1 MNEDFEREERAFAEA
16 LRKDA
21 PVESFRPLDPEALKA
36 AAGVGGRA
44 GRPRW
49 LKGLAAAAAVVVV
62 VGAGAAILPGLV
74 GSRASSVSGL
84 PEVYP
89 AGGAAS
95 MDAGDRSSG
104 SAGPA
109 TVTNGYAAP
118 AGFRWESYR
127 NVQVQVPDDWGYASA
142 PQSDYCISTRF
153 PTEPYVDLNRGG
165 RAVAAIGCG
174 DALRDDQQA
183 MHLSF
188 TSIDS
193 DPPWSSG
200 STIWRQV
207 SREVGEARITVTARA
222 GDSEL
227 VTRILDSAVV
237 VPAGTDPAG
246 CPVIMPT
253 VPAVGLAGLDGSALT
268 VCLYESD
275 RQRGAFRSSVTLSGT
290 EAAAAWESVLK
301 APEGGGPNMS
311 ATTCGAAQGW
321 PLLLLV
327 GTQKVPVAASVAGC
341 EGNGVADSAAA
352 GGMRSVT
359 RPLCQAL
366 MVDPVRIF
374 GGAGT
379 SAALCMR

>member
-1 MNEDFEREERAFAEA
+1 MSEDFEREERAFAEA

-21 PVESFRPLDPEALKA
+21 PVESFRPLDPAALKA
-36 AAGVGGRA
+36 AAGAGVRGGRS
-44 GRPRW
+44 RW
-49 LKGLAAAAAVVVV
+49 LKGLAAAAVVVIV
-62 VGAGAAILPGLV
+62 AGAGVAILPGLV
-74 GSRASSVSGL
+74 GGSASSVSGM
-84 PEVYP
+84 PEAHP
-89 AGGAAS
+89 AGGVAPMDSQDRGTAA
-95 MDAGDRSSG
+95 
-104 SAGPA
+104 AGPGSLK
-109 TVTNGYAAP
+109 TPVPAP
-118 AGFRWESYR
+118 SGFRWESYR
-127 NVQVQVPDDWGYASA
+127 NVQVQVPDTWGYASA
-142 PQSDYCISTRF
+142 PQSDYCINKRF

-174 DALRDDQQA
+174 DELGDDQQS

-200 STIWRQV
+200 STKWRQY

-222 GDSEL
+222 GDSGL

-237 VPAGTDPAG
+237 VPDATDPAG

-253 VPAVGLAGLDGSALT
+253 VPAVGLAGLDGSTLT
-268 VCLYESD
+268 VCLYERD
-275 RQRGAFRSSVTLSGT
+275 EQRGAFRSSVTLSGT
-290 EAAAAWESVLK
+290 EAATAWESVLK
-301 APEGGGPNMS
+301 APGGGGPNMS
-311 ATTCGAAQGW
+311 ASTCGAARGW

-327 GTQKVPVAASVAGC
+327 GTQQVPVAASVAGC

-352 GGMRSVT
+352 GGSRSLT

-374 GGAGT
+374 EGSGT
-379 SAALCMR
+379 SAALCIR